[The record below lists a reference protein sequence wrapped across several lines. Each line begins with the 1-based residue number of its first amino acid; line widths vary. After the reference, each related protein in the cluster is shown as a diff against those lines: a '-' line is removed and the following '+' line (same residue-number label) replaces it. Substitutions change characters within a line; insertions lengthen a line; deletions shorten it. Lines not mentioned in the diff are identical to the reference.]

1 MTNVWRN
8 STAVSPWGSAYFQH
22 LYVGKGET
30 CLAALRSA
38 QQQMGSAGSA
48 SMRYHAKGH
57 GQGQQGNRSNAFLWS
72 GPRRDDRRCHAA
84 RSLGGQCRQEILRH
98 SSCALRSRAGAE
110 PFSVRTILGAP
121 SLCAGSP
128 GLGIKHGLETSCLC
142 EDGEGEVLM
151 ASWLKWFTALR
162 GTTTGRVRQ
171 GVSDFLD

>member
-1 MTNVWRN
+1 M
-8 STAVSPWGSAYFQH
+8 SPGD
-22 LYVGKGET
+22 
-30 CLAALRSA
+30 LAAQLVCS
-38 QQQMGSAGSA
+38 QKPG
-48 SMRYHAKGH
+48 
-57 GQGQQGNRSNAFLWS
+57 W
-72 GPRRDDRRCHAA
+72 
-84 RSLGGQCRQEILRH
+84 
-98 SSCALRSRAGAE
+98 AE